1 MKELDEILNYKKIK
15 GDKLEL
21 IKYINTHTSLSDL
34 FLKNIATSD
43 KLDIEKY
50 DKISQTLLFNKD
62 VDKKLKLELER
73 KVKTK
78 QSLSKLRVTNN
89 LMKMNKEVKMEEQIL
104 DKYKKD
110 FDKKLNYLEKHKEI
124 ERGWKKMGIKYLAAK
139 TFIPRKPINVN
150 ELSGSGEK

>member
-1 MKELDEILNYKKIK
+1 MKKIK

-104 DKYKKD
+104 DKYKVSNEWYDNISVD
-110 FDKKLNYLEKHKEI
+110 FIIDTIKEVAEDLKCDI
-124 ERGWKKMGIKYLAAK
+124 Q
-139 TFIPRKPINVN
+139 F
-150 ELSGSGEK
+150 